1 MSKHKLTHPDSKQ
14 SVEVTDE
21 HLEMYKSQGWA
32 EADEKSTEKPD
43 PKN

>member
-21 HLEMYKSQGWA
+21 HVEMYESQGWV
-32 EADEKSTEKPD
+32 KSTEKPE